1 MSIKPV
7 TQTTPDLHRESGNQS
22 GGTCHFHSCH
32 GIFDAGPMQSDEGSS
47 SSQFVHHV
55 RLIES
60 TSLASA
66 TVRSNVRTKATCG
79 PLPDLNLVFEVLSN
93 LDVDLPQGRSRPSC
107 EERVRCV
114 PACTS
119 KPRRHR
125 PTNIATD
132 TWTGLRQVR

>member
-1 MSIKPV
+1 MSPMSV
-7 TQTTPDLHRESGNQS
+7 SFR
-22 GGTCHFHSCH
+22 
-32 GIFDAGPMQSDEGSS
+32 GPLKYPRSSLLVRYLLASS

-55 RLIES
+55 RMIES

-66 TVRSNVRTKATCG
+66 TVRSNLRTKATCG
-79 PLPDLNLVFEVLSN
+79 PLPDLNHVFEVLSN
-93 LDVDLPQGRSRPSC
+93 LDVDLPQGRSRPSF

-132 TWTGLRQVR
+132 T